1 MLTVGREACPR
12 CGSAVHSWMLTWP
25 VVLAA
30 RTLRRFTH
38 LSQLRRGSP
47 SGCCLYSMESLQVRV
62 VGILVLGH
70 GR

>member
-1 MLTVGREACPR
+1 MLTIGREACPR
-12 CGSAVHSWMLTWP
+12 CGSAVRSWMLTWP

-30 RTLRRFTH
+30 RTPRRFTH

-47 SGCCLYSMESLQVRV
+47 SGCCLYSMESLQVSE